1 MSAISVNLKFSFCHY
16 PQFFLALN
24 LINGL
29 IGSEKFALKPFGE
42 LHLGFFGEVKQKK
55 DVLLDDLH
63 MIVIVNFSSELITQF
78 MHDIIFL
85 VDVKF
90 LVLHFVMNNVLTHF
104 RCQLIIEPVDLG

>member
-1 MSAISVNLKFSFCHY
+1 LSAISVNLKFSFGHN
-16 PQFFLALN
+16 PQFFLAAKLMYR
-24 LINGL
+24 LIRR
-29 IGSEKFALKPFGE
+29 EKFALKPFGE
-42 LHLGFFGEVKQKK
+42 LHLGFFGEIKQKK

-78 MHDIIFL
+78 MHEIIFL

-90 LVLHFVMNNVLTHF
+90 LVLHFVMNNVLAHF